1 MCIEL
6 ALQLLAW
13 AENVQEEEEEKQQR
27 RMFDVV
33 VVLVVLDS
41 VLKKRLNELKK
52 ATKFVLY
59 LALSLPR

>member
-13 AENVQEEEEEKQQR
+13 AENVQEEEEKQQR

-33 VVLVVLDS
+33 VVLDS